1 MVQFL
6 RGNYIVHNQLDLQVK
21 RSAKMRLMSVMASL
35 PLFLA
40 VSGCIS
46 PMQQFK
52 LGLDTCGL
60 SKTRSL
66 IGGSIDDVDM
76 DVVVGEKYLTRLVD
90 PRVPDR
96 VYTTDLRVRR
106 QNVVL
111 DDNGVFIES
120 YCG

>member
-1 MVQFL
+1 MSVHIISQF
-6 RGNYIVHNQLDLQVK
+6 G
-21 RSAKMRLMSVMASL
+21 SPAKMRKIPVMSSL
-35 PLFLA
+35 LLFFA
-40 VSGCIS
+40 VSGCVS

-66 IGGSIDDVDM
+66 IGGMIDDIDL
-76 DVVVGEKYLTRLVD
+76 DVVVGEKFRTRIVD
-90 PRVPDR
+90 PRVPDQ
-96 VYTTDLRVRR
+96 VLTTDLRVRR

-111 DDNGVFIES
+111 DENGVFKEG

>member
-1 MVQFL
+1 
-6 RGNYIVHNQLDLQVK
+6 
-21 RSAKMRLMSVMASL
+21 MRFIKVLVSL
-35 PLFLA
+35 PVFFA
-40 VSGCIS
+40 VSGCLS

-66 IGGSIDDVDM
+66 IGGTIDVVDM

-96 VYTTDLRVRR
+96 VYTTDLRARR

-111 DDNGVFIES
+111 DQNGVLIES